1 MKTTAIISGLV
12 IVMSVGVYL
21 HYTNEDVIAV
31 NPRVE
36 TVEVEKE
43 VDAIEKRIADAQAE
57 AMASIEERANA
68 MRDEFIDNEL
78 KKVETQVLKEVQAEL
93 DSRVIDLEK
102 STGAY

>member
-1 MKTTAIISGLV
+1 MTKVAIISGLI
-12 IVMSVGVYL
+12 IVMSGAIYSI
-21 HYTNEDVIAV
+21 YGQKEVIAV
-31 NPRVE
+31 NTKVE

-57 AMASIEERANA
+57 AMTSIEDLANA